1 VNSKAYRAV
10 SSAQSKKYFARKK
23 SWSGMNSSQSAFL
36 PHKKNS
42 PTLPMV
48 SKKQPS
54 PTNNPKSTQV
64 QPKAN

>member
-23 SWSGMNSSQSAFL
+23 SWSGVNSSQSAFL
-36 PHKKNS
+36 PHKTK
-42 PTLPMV
+42 PAIMQTV

-54 PTNNPKSTQV
+54 PAHNPKSTQV
-64 QPKAN
+64 